1 VTLSPQTVVLLS
13 SPKHPPRSG
22 PPSARYQPGRG
33 NILAER
39 LLERGHD
46 PVIWWDHPDGS
57 LIDCQPDVVLV
68 RSTRG
73 ENLARAHEL
82 SAAGLRVINDP
93 TSHERARDKWFQA
106 ERFAESGIPHPIT
119 KRASEAWT
127 GSDDVVVK
135 PRIGDSGI
143 GVRRLRATEIESGL
157 TENDLVQEYVAFDH
171 DYRVTVVG
179 NHVLGWALRRPA
191 QGEFRTNL
199 SQGATWEPVAPPSRD
214 AESVA
219 LRAVQLLGLDVA
231 GVDLVHTHDGPVI
244 IEVNAATTLSGPSGE
259 ATNAIL
265 DAVVD
270 LIEG

>member
-13 SPKHPPRSG
+13 SPKHPLRSG
-22 PPSARYQPGRG
+22 PPSARYQRGRG
-33 NILAER
+33 NLIAER
-39 LLERGHD
+39 LLDRGHE

-57 LIDCQPDVVLV
+57 LIDCQPDVVLL

-73 ENLARAHEL
+73 ENVARARAFSE
-82 SAAGLRVINDP
+82 AAVRVINDP
-93 TSHERARDKWFQA
+93 ASHERARDKLYQA
-106 ERFAESGIPHPIT
+106 ECFVEHDIPHPLT
-119 KRASEAWT
+119 KGAGEQWPGSEV
-127 GSDDVVVK
+127 VVVK

-179 NHVLGWALRRPA
+179 DRVLGWALRRPA
-191 QGEFRTNL
+191 SGEFRTNL
-199 SQGATWEPVAPPSRD
+199 SQGASWEPVAPPSLE
-214 AESVA
+214 AEDVV
-219 LRAVQLLGLDVA
+219 LRAVRLLDLDVA
-231 GVDLVHTHDGPVI
+231 GVDLVHTEDGPLI
-244 IEVNAATTLSGPSGE
+244 IEVNAATTLYGPSRE

-270 LIEG
+270 LIEA